1 MGEIKFKIVPD
12 CGLSLYEQI
21 KNQIISSLYTGKIK
35 EGDRLPSIRKL
46 SSEAGVNVKTISRVY
61 SKLSQENYLEVIR
74 GKGVFIKKRTS
85 EEFGELRREALLSL
99 FEKTIKKASLLGLSE
114 EKFGEL
120 FNKFVG
126 NEKVTPFKC
135 ILVDDEEE
143 LLAFSEEI
151 SRKLDAKIYKILL
164 DEIDKYF
171 VSDNM
176 ELNEYKYVL
185 TTSWHIENVSKFA
198 TPLGKKVI
206 EIKPNP
212 SIYSE
217 IVSLLKERNIG
228 VIVRDMKTLHTSF
241 DVFMNIFY
249 PSTENKFIITP
260 ITNKR
265 LVNEIIEFSDT
276 VFASPYCW
284 DEVRKIMPGDK
295 DLRKF
300 KDFISDKFIE
310 HLKILQIFE

>member
-1 MGEIKFKIVPD
+1 MKEIKFKIVPD

-46 SSEAGVNVKTISRVY
+46 AGEANVNVKTISRVY
-61 SKLSQENYLEVIR
+61 SKLAQENYLEIIR

-85 EEFGELRREALLSL
+85 EEFDELRRDALLNL
-99 FEKTIKKASLLGLSE
+99 FEKAIKKASLLGLSPK
-114 EKFGEL
+114 KFGEL

-126 NEKVTPFKC
+126 NGDVSPLKC

-143 LLAFSEEI
+143 LLGFSNEI
-151 SRKLDAKIYKILL
+151 ERKLNVKIYKILL
-164 DEIDKYF
+164 EEIDKYLVPENDEIKDF
-171 VSDNM
+171 
-176 ELNEYKYVL
+176 KYVL
-185 TTSWHIENVSKFA
+185 TTSWHIEQVSKYA
-198 TPLGKKVI
+198 LPLKKRVM

-212 SIYSE
+212 TIYNE
-217 IVSLLKERNIG
+217 IVSLLKVKNVG

-260 ITNKR
+260 ISNRR
-265 LVNEIIEFSDT
+265 LVNEIIEVSDT
-276 VFASPYCW
+276 VFSSPYCW
-284 DEVRKIMPGDK
+284 EEVRKIMPAHK
-295 DLRKF
+295 DLRRF
-300 KDFISDKFIE
+300 EDLISEKFIE
-310 HLKILQIFE
+310 HLRLLQIFE

>member
-35 EGDRLPSIRKL
+35 EGDRLPSIRRL
-46 SSEAGVNVKTISRVY
+46 SSEAGVNVKTISKVY
-61 SKLSQENYLEVIR
+61 SKLSQENYLEIIQ
-74 GKGVFIKKRTS
+74 GKGVFIRKRTS
-85 EEFGELRREALLSL
+85 EEFSELRREALLNL
-99 FEKTIKKASLLGLSE
+99 FEKTIKKASLLGLSG
-114 EKFGEL
+114 EKFGDL
-120 FNKFVG
+120 FSKFVG
-126 NEKVTPFKC
+126 NEKVAPLRC

-143 LLAFSEEI
+143 LLAFSDEI
-151 SRKLDAKIYKILL
+151 SRKLDARIYKVLL
-164 DEIDKYF
+164 DEIDKYLI
-171 VSDNM
+171 SDN
-176 ELNEYKYVL
+176 ENISDFKYVL
-185 TTSWHIENVSKFA
+185 TTSWHIESVSKFA
-198 TPLGKKVI
+198 RPLNKMVI

-212 SIYSE
+212 AIYNE
-217 IVSLLKERNIG
+217 IVSLLKNRNVG

-265 LVNEIIEFSDT
+265 LVNEIIEYSDT

-284 DEVRKIMPGDK
+284 DEVRKIMPGSK

-300 KDFISDKFIE
+300 RDFISDKFIE
-310 HLKILQIFE
+310 HLKLLQIFE